1 MKILESGTENICFH
15 DWWAYII
22 SAGLGKVIWWWQQQW
37 NIEEQEV
44 M

>member
-22 SAGLGKVIWWWQQQW
+22 SAGLGKVYDDDSNSGI
-37 NIEEQEV
+37 
-44 M
+44 